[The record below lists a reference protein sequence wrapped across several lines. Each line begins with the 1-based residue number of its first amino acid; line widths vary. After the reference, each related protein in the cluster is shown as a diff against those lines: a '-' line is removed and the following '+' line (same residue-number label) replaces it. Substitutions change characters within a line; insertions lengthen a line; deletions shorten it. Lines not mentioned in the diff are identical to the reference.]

1 MNYTLE
7 VINMITIIKEISHE
21 DFVNGKVVTIKYN
34 DINDK
39 YYGCIDGAEVYT
51 YTEEEM
57 QNDIYVLT
65 TLDNFERRLEKYIKI
80 LEEKE

>member
-1 MNYTLE
+1 M
-7 VINMITIIKEISHE
+7 MTIIKEISHE

-39 YYGCIDGAEVYT
+39 YYGCIDDTEVYT
-51 YTEEEM
+51 YTEEEV

-65 TLDNFERRLEKYIKI
+65 TLDNFERRLEEYIQV
-80 LEEKE
+80 LEGKE